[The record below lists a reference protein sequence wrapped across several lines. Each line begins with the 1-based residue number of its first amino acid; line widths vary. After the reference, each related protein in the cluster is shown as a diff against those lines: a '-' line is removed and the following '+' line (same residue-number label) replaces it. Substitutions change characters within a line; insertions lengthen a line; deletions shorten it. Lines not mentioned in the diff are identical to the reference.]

1 VDERMKAN
9 RDDTWLRRHQA
20 INVPIQSALENP
32 HRNESLPMAK
42 KKNGVNKSEEIR
54 QLVKANSQMSVREVV
69 STLAGKGITVGD
81 NLVYYVKGKMKGRQ
95 SRHKKGR
102 QMVANV
108 AATGDSDPVKTIL
121 KVKAWANEVGGM
133 KKLKALVDALTE

>member
-1 VDERMKAN
+1 MKAN

-54 QLVKANSQMSVREVV
+54 QVVKANPQTR
-69 STLAGKGITVGD
+69 
-81 NLVYYVKGKMKGRQ
+81 
-95 SRHKKGR
+95 
-102 QMVANV
+102 
-108 AATGDSDPVKTIL
+108 
-121 KVKAWANEVGGM
+121 
-133 KKLKALVDALTE
+133 